1 VIGAPL
7 LFVAAWWLL
16 ASDPGQGPTASWRIA
31 HLLFLLG
38 LACMLGAA
46 TFFYAV
52 ARNAGARTAGTALAL
67 VIAGAI
73 GLAGNFTLD
82 LAAAR
87 IAQSATD
94 LDRFF
99 SALTGDPL
107 IAALFY
113 TGLPTLFYVGLLAQ
127 VVVIRADAA
136 IARWVPVPVAVGVVL
151 LGVERA
157 VGIPALAV
165 IAHAALVPGFAAI
178 ARRM

>member
-16 ASDPGQGPTASWRIA
+16 AFDPEPGPTTSWRIA

-38 LACMLGAA
+38 VGLMLGAA
-46 TFFYAV
+46 TFFYGIAHD
-52 ARNAGARTAGTALAL
+52 AGARFAGLALAL
-67 VIAGAI
+67 VLSGAI

-87 IAQSATD
+87 IAESMAD
-94 LDRFF
+94 MDRFF
-99 SALTGDPL
+99 SAMTGDPL
-107 IAALFY
+107 IGALFY
-113 TGLPTLFYVGLLAQ
+113 TALPSLFYAGLLAQ
-127 VVVIRADAA
+127 VV
-136 IARWVPVPVAVGVVL
+136 IARAAGIPRWAPVAVALGVVL

-157 VGIPALAV
+157 IGIPALAV
-165 IAHAALVPGFAAI
+165 VAHAALVPGFAAI